1 MNIKIVEIEDGW
13 YQLFINDICKSK
25 PHRDPKDCY
34 KEYIEDIHKFLF
46 GQTENTEV
54 F

>member
-1 MNIKIVEIEDGW
+1 MDIEISEIGDGR
-13 YQLFINDICKSK
+13 YQLFINGICKSQ
-25 PHRDPKDCY
+25 PHEDPKDCY

-46 GQTENTEV
+46 GQTESTEV